1 MEKFQASSN
10 EKAAVILEIGSLFS
24 KMGFS
29 GDGIPKKI
37 KYTPQI
43 VRNAILQKGESKRVN
58 RHAWV
63 LKLDW

>member
-58 RHAWV
+58 RHA
-63 LKLDW
+63 